1 MDTYKN
7 GFSVKKV
14 MKITILAV
22 NKLKSTCI
30 YTRFQLVAAVC
41 LVGGLFVKFGS
52 DDLKSLLPDL
62 MRELVRKIDPILR
75 GK

>member
-14 MKITILAV
+14 RKITILAV
-22 NKLKSTCI
+22 NKLNSTCI

-41 LVGGLFVKFGS
+41 MVGGLFVKFGS

>member
-22 NKLKSTCI
+22 NKLNSTCI

>member
-14 MKITILAV
+14 RKITILAV